1 MVQSRAP
8 HKKILIIIIVSLIII
23 SFSKF
28 DSSFFLNYNQ
38 IDNSSNSKL
47 KISNSPTWDYKTSQT
62 NIELVISSDG
72 NYILVGGDDITDVY
86 LFHRLNSSPV
96 WSYELNGVTFDI
108 AISSDGKY
116 FVIGSNDNKIYFF
129 DRLSPIPLWTYTAN
143 DVVMSVAIS
152 SDGNYIVAG
161 GRDDK
166 IYLFSKNSST
176 PIWSYTSGSD
186 IFSVAISSDGNYI
199 VAGGHDTN
207 LYLFNKN
214 SSTPI
219 WSYDTDFWL
228 FNVAISSDGNY
239 IVTNMRAVLHLFNR
253 VSSSPLWN
261 YSSTDVI
268 ISLAISSDGNY
279 IAVGDNDQN
288 VYLFNRDSST
298 PLWSYLTNNQV
309 LDVAISSDGNYI
321 VAGSRDYN
329 VYLFSVN
336 SSKPLRKYNSGEVI
350 CSVDISSDGSYIV
363 AGSWEGSVFFFNRLS
378 WKVPFDPF
386 YLNLFLVI
394 LIPIVILMVLLGV
407 YLILRKRII
416 STIENKRELSV
427 KKYTEMG
434 KQSRF
439 RNLKCIRCGT
449 KEGGIFEYKSQGII
463 PTCVNCRNKF
473 QIWRYS
479 KIPLIFLTIFTIITF
494 GAVIFLLII
503 HSIMPSDL
511 GSPGG
516 NRAQVRGY
524 IQMLILPAIIL
535 LICTCIVIILRRI
548 FGSKLKHFFKDDGGA
563 YVKSI
568 TDVDWLSY
576 RDWIDTTLLERNLS
590 ENEITLFIQNEGTR
604 QQAIK
609 GKNIKI
615 GKKFMY
621 FGGFLLTIGLISLI
635 YGFSVV
641 ALADIGPTAGPYVFV
656 TVHLPGA
663 LTFIIPGIV
672 FLVIGIQKKKFLN
685 LK

>member
-1 MVQSRAP
+1 
-8 HKKILIIIIVSLIII
+8 
-23 SFSKF
+23 
-28 DSSFFLNYNQ
+28 LNYNHL
-38 IDNSSNSKL
+38 DNSTNNNL
-47 KISNSPTWDYKTSQT
+47 KISNSPTWDYKISYAH
-62 NIELVISSDG
+62 IELAISADG
-72 NYILVGGDDITDVY
+72 NYIVVGGGTINDVY

-96 WSYELNGVTFDI
+96 WSYELNGETSYHGI

-116 FVIGSNDNKIYFF
+116 FVIGSIDHKIYFF
-129 DRLSPIPLWTYTAN
+129 DRLNPTPLWTYTT
-143 DVVMSVAIS
+143 DEYLMSVAIS

-161 GRDDK
+161 GRDEM
-166 IYLFSKNSST
+166 IYLFNKNSST
-176 PIWSYTSGSD
+176 PIWSYLTNDIVDDVAISSDGNYIVAGGHDDNIYLFNKNSSTPIWSYLTNDIVNDVAISSDGNYIVAGSRD
-186 IFSVAISSDGNYI
+186 YNVYFFDRLNPSPLWTYTTNEEVMSVAISSDGNYI
-199 VAGGHDTN
+199 VAGGHDDN
-207 LYLFNKN
+207 IYLFNKN
-214 SSTPI
+214 SSTLI
-219 WSYDTDFWL
+219 
-228 FNVAISSDGNY
+228 
-239 IVTNMRAVLHLFNR
+239 
-253 VSSSPLWN
+253 
-261 YSSTDVI
+261 
-268 ISLAISSDGNY
+268 
-279 IAVGDNDQN
+279 
-288 VYLFNRDSST
+288 
-298 PLWSYLTNNQV
+298 WSYLTNDIV
-309 LDVAISSDGNYI
+309 YDVAISSDGNYI

-336 SSKPLRKYNSGEVI
+336 SSKPLRNYNSGEVI

-363 AGSWEGSVFFFNRLS
+363 AGSKEGSVFFFNRLS
-378 WKVPFDPF
+378 WKVPLVPFNPF
-386 YLNLFLVI
+386 YLNLLLVI
-394 LIPIVILMVLLGV
+394 LIPIIILMVLLGV

-416 STIENKRELSV
+416 STIENKRELNF

-463 PTCVNCRNKF
+463 PTCYRCRNKF
-473 QIWRYS
+473 QIRRYS
-479 KIPLIFLTIFTIITF
+479 SIPLIFLKIFTIITF
-494 GAVIFLLII
+494 GAVIYLLII

-524 IQMLILPAIIL
+524 IQMLILPAIML
-535 LICTCIVIILRRI
+535 LICTCIIIILRRI

-563 YVKSI
+563 YVKSK
-568 TDVDWLSY
+568 TDVDWFSY

-590 ENEITLFIQNEGTR
+590 ENEITLFIRNEGTR